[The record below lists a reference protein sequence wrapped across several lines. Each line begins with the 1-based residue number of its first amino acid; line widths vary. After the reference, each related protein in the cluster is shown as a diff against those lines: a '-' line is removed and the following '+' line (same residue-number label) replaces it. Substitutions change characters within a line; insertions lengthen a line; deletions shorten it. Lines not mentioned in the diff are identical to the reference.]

1 MPDTAQIK
9 PAETSGGQ
17 AMSVMEL
24 IQTAEALKSSGQE
37 MSAIALY
44 DQFVANNPDHPL
56 LYALLFNLG
65 VILTDARDLHR
76 AREVMERVVEIAPDF
91 HSVYINL
98 GRIYEGLGDNAQ
110 AVITW
115 NNLASRLNQLNGSA
129 LKHKTMALN
138 QSARVLEGAHQDE
151 AAETALRIS
160 LELDPHQREAM
171 QHFIALRQR
180 QCAWPIVLPF
190 ENMTRDNLLSG
201 ISPLSIDAYTDDPMF
216 QLAVSY
222 HYNLKDV
229 GEPVGEIITKHWAA
243 RNGKKTANTQQK
255 IRIGYL
261 SSDLREHAIG
271 HLMYEV
277 MGLHDRSKV
286 EVYSYY
292 CGIATND
299 AIHNHYKETSDHF
312 IDITGMDDV
321 TAARRIADDGIQILI
336 DVNGYTRDGRVKL
349 LALRPAPVIV
359 NWLGFPGSL
368 GSPYHNYIVADD
380 WVIPAGDEIYYSEA
394 VTRLP
399 CYQPNNRLRIVADT
413 VPTRAEVGLPE
424 KAFVYCCFNGTHK
437 ITKFTFDRWLEILA
451 RVPDSVLWLLS
462 GAETSHGRLKDY
474 AKAKGID
481 PERIIFAAKMA
492 NAHHLARYQLADLF
506 LDTTPYGA
514 HTTCSDALW
523 MGVPVLTLSG
533 RTFASRVC
541 GSLVKAAGL
550 PDDLVC
556 TTVEDYIDQAVAL
569 GRGNGDLAAYR
580 EQLLA
585 NRMTSTLFDTTKL
598 VKHLED
604 LYAGMWQ
611 DCLDDKL
618 PQPDLSNLD
627 TYFEMGLKYDHEGI
641 EVQAI
646 KDYRGF
652 WQERLAQ
659 RHAYRP
665 VPYDNRLWKKPD

>member
-1 MPDTAQIK
+1 MPDTAHIT
-9 PAETSGGQ
+9 PAASS
-17 AMSVMEL
+17 MSVMEL
-24 IQTAEALKSSGQE
+24 IQSAEALKAGGHG
-37 MSAIALY
+37 AAAVALY
-44 DQFVANNPDHPL
+44 ETFVAQTPDHPL

-65 VILTDARDLHR
+65 VILTDNRDLNR
-76 AREVMERVVEIAPDF
+76 AREVMERALEVNPDF

-98 GRIYEGLGDNAQ
+98 GRIYEGLGDNAK

-115 NNLASRLNQLNGSA
+115 NSLAGRLDQLTGSA

-138 QSARVLEGAHQDE
+138 QAARVLEGAHQDE
-151 AAETALRIS
+151 PAETALRIS
-160 LELDPHQREAM
+160 LEIDSHQREAM

-180 QCAWPIVLPF
+180 QCAWPVVIPF
-190 ENMTRDNLLSG
+190 ENMTRENLLTG
-201 ISPLSIDAYTDDPMF
+201 ISPLSIDAYTDDPIF
-216 QLAVSY
+216 QLALSY

-229 GEPVGEIITKHWAA
+229 GVPAGDIITNHWSAKNA
-243 RNGKKTANTQQK
+243 QK
-255 IRIGYL
+255 DKPIRIGYL

-277 MGLHDRSKV
+277 LGLHDRSKV
-286 EVYSYY
+286 EVFAYY
-292 CGIATND
+292 CGIQTND
-299 AIHNHYKETSDHF
+299 PIHNHYKDTSDHF
-312 IDITGMDDV
+312 IDITAMDDV

-336 DVNGYTRDGRVKL
+336 DVNGYTRDGRTKL

-368 GSPYHNYIVADD
+368 GSPYHHYIVADN
-380 WVIPAGDEIYYSEA
+380 WIIPEGDEIYYSEA

-399 CYQPNNRLRIVADT
+399 CYQPNNRLRIVAEQ

-424 KAFVYCCFNGTHK
+424 NAFVYCCFNGTHK
-437 ITKFTFDRWLEILA
+437 ITKFTFERWLEILA

-462 GAETSHGRLKDY
+462 GAEASHGRLKAY
-474 AKAKGID
+474 AEAKGID
-481 PERIIFAAKMA
+481 PARIVFADKKA
-492 NAHHLARYQLADLF
+492 NPHHLARYQLADLF

-550 PDDLVC
+550 PDELVC
-556 TTVEDYIDQAVAL
+556 TKAEDYIDRAVAL
-569 GRGNGDLAAYR
+569 GRGNGDLKAWR
-580 EQLLA
+580 EHLLA
-585 NRMTSTLFDTTKL
+585 NRLTSTLFDTSKL
-598 VKHLED
+598 VTHLET

-611 DCLDDKL
+611 ACLDDKL
-618 PQPDLSNLD
+618 PQPDLTNLD
-627 TYFEMGLKYDHEGI
+627 TYFEMGLLHDHEAV
-641 EVQAI
+641 EVQTIADY
-646 KDYRGF
+646 KDF
-652 WQERLAQ
+652 WREKLAK

-665 VPYDNRLWKKPD
+665 VAHDQRLWKKSE